1 LILNFRFFNFISV
14 IHIHIVL
21 NLNIVFFFFY
31 FCVHQQ
37 SATPKKSASGK
48 KTTDEKTSTANGIT
62 GSTSRNV
69 LSDFDKVTTKPD
81 LRLEAKLSA
90 EVSVDWFW
98 IVGVC

>member
-1 LILNFRFFNFISV
+1 
-14 IHIHIVL
+14 L